1 MKRIR
6 ILSRRKPHSSEF
18 IAFARFLFGGW
29 VGLLLRKR
37 LAGILD
43 SELAKNQD
51 ALPAVENEV
60 RNRLQNILL
69 RYSEADVLDHWWVG
83 GIFDRGTPRELHISC
98 KYQCPGSAKCFRISG
113 KCYQI
118 PWKKQLNC
126 HLLRFLSYL
135 PTGK

>member
-1 MKRIR
+1 
-6 ILSRRKPHSSEF
+6 
-18 IAFARFLFGGW
+18 

-83 GIFDRGTPRELHISC
+83 GIFDRGTPRELPISC
-98 KYQCPGSAKCFRISG
+98 KYQRPGSATCFRISG

-118 PWKKQLNC
+118 P
-126 HLLRFLSYL
+126 
-135 PTGK
+135 